1 MLRLLLVK
9 VRGATFQTLTKITYI
24 TSQAQNLERPIA
36 VSLAFSKVAQV
47 GDKQRV
53 RIALK
58 MPSCP
63 QAKNTLASCLAI

>member
-1 MLRLLLVK
+1 
-9 VRGATFQTLTKITYI
+9 
-24 TSQAQNLERPIA
+24 
-36 VSLAFSKVAQV
+36 VAQV

>member
-24 TSQAQNLERPIA
+24 TSQAQNLERLIA

-53 RIALK
+53 RIA
-58 MPSCP
+58 
-63 QAKNTLASCLAI
+63 